1 MNLNKV
7 HHVAIIGSDYETSR
21 HFYVDVLGFEVLREV
36 YREDRG
42 DWMLNLKLE
51 HQYLWSPDA
60 KSQVIGKV
68 LPLGKI
74 NGKG

>member
-1 MNLNKV
+1 
-7 HHVAIIGSDYETSR
+7 
-21 HFYVDVLGFEVLREV
+21 
-36 YREDRG
+36 
-42 DWMLNLKLE
+42 MLNLKLE